1 MVALSDNLAPGLLTS
16 LNTGAYA
23 ATGGT
28 GERVLIDYKDAIKD
42 YKVTDLAAMS
52 MFTEPMTTETG
63 GDIDITFAKP
73 SMGMEE
79 INEGNTPKYQHTNL
93 RSERVSV
100 GEWGLALGVTRRMI
114 EDSRFNEVE
123 MALNEARRAVD
134 RHMTKHVVYALLGI
148 LDSGFGTGVD
158 GASIVAATTEAN
170 IVDFSDNIYGGFL
183 GKDSEINVGRNY
195 SYGLTASGTLQTSHY
210 MTSASGATAGT
221 ISLGDLTDSMELIGG
236 HGFNANMLMI
246 SPAHYKTL
254 LNLADF
260 TAAVNST
267 ASIYGGPHVVEEVSS
282 FRNTFATAAIGNIFG
297 LTVVVNAWCP
307 PDRIF
312 MWDSSVKPMSYVE
325 RRPLTVEEANPGF
338 GIVGS
343 YMSMRYGLKVTS
355 PMSGVVIIN
364 AQRYSLNQ
372 QGLRERAPNR
382 SHFSFQ
388 S

>member
-1 MVALSDNLAPGLLTS
+1 MVALTDNLAPGLLTS

-42 YKVTDLAAMS
+42 YKVTDLAAMQL
-52 MFTEPMTTETG
+52 FTEPMTTETG

-134 RHMTKHVVYALLGI
+134 RHITKHTVYALLGI
-148 LDSGFGTGVD
+148 YDGTFGTGLS
-158 GASIVAATTEAN
+158 GASSIVSGTLEAAV
-170 IVDFSDNIYGGFL
+170 VDFDTNPYGGFL
-183 GKDSEINVGRNY
+183 GKTSEINVGRNY
-195 SYGLTASGTLQTSHY
+195 SYGLTASGTLQTGHY

-221 ISLGDLTDSMELIGG
+221 IALSDLTDAMELIGG
-236 HGFNANMLMI
+236 HGFSANTLMI
-246 SPAHYKTL
+246 SPAHYKSL

-260 TAAVNST
+260 TTAIST
-267 ASIYGGPHVVEEVSS
+267 TANASFPYVVEETAPFKSTLGSGLVGSIYGL
-282 FRNTFATAAIGNIFG
+282 NIV
-297 LTVVVNAWCP
+297 TNAWCP
-307 PDRIF
+307 SDRIF

-364 AQRYSLNQ
+364 A
-372 QGLRERAPNR
+372 
-382 SHFSFQ
+382 
-388 S
+388 

>member
-1 MVALSDNLAPGLLTS
+1 MVALSDSTAPGLLTS
-16 LNTGAYA
+16 LNTGAYNV
-23 ATGGT
+23 TGGT
-28 GERVLIDYKDAIKD
+28 GDRVLIDYKDAIKD
-42 YKVTDLAAMS
+42 YKVTDLAALA
-52 MFTEPMTTETG
+52 MFAEPMTTETG
-63 GDIDITFAKP
+63 GDIDITFGKP

-100 GEWGLALGVTRRMI
+100 AEWGLAVGVTRRMI

-134 RHMTKHVVYALLGI
+134 RHITKHVVYALLGI
-148 LDSGFGTGVD
+148 GDATLNTGVSAASISFGT
-158 GASIVAATTEAN
+158 AESAIVNFTN
-170 IVDFSDNIYGGFL
+170 NVNGGFL
-183 GKDSEINVGRNY
+183 GSGSEINVGRNY

-210 MTSASGATAGT
+210 MQAAGKAGDGELA
-221 ISLGDLTDSMELIGG
+221 IADLTDAMELIGG
-236 HGFNANMLMI
+236 HGYNANSLMI
-246 SPAHYKTL
+246 SPAHYKSL

-260 TAAVNST
+260 TTAIGGGTGDYPYVVEETAPFSRTLGTAVVG
-267 ASIYGGPHVVEEVSS
+267 SIYG
-282 FRNTFATAAIGNIFG
+282 
-297 LTVVVNAWCP
+297 LTITTNAWCP

-364 AQRYSLNQ
+364 VAD
-372 QGLRERAPNR
+372 
-382 SHFSFQ
+382 
-388 S
+388 

>member
-1 MVALSDNLAPGLLTS
+1 MVALTDNTAPGLLTS

-28 GERVLIDYKDAIKD
+28 GDRVLIDYKDAIKD
-42 YKVTDLAAMS
+42 YQVTDLPAMS
-52 MFTEPMTTETG
+52 MFTEAMTTETG
-63 GDIDITFAKP
+63 GDIDITFGKP

-100 GEWGLALGVTRRMI
+100 GEWGMAIGVTRRMI

-134 RHMTKHVVYALLGI
+134 RHITKHVVYALLGI
-148 LDSGFGTGVD
+148 GDATLNTGVS
-158 GASIVAATTEAN
+158 ASSIVAATTEAN
-170 IVDFSDNIYGGFL
+170 IVNFTNNINGGFL
-183 GKDSEINVGRNY
+183 GSGSEINVGRNY

-221 ISLGDLTDSMELIGG
+221 IALSDLTDAMELIGG
-236 HGFNANMLMI
+236 HGYSANTLMI
-246 SPAHYKTL
+246 SPAHYKSL

-260 TAAVNST
+260 TTAIST
-267 ASIYGGPHVVEEVSS
+267 TANASFPYVVEETAPFKSTLGSGLVGSIYGL
-282 FRNTFATAAIGNIFG
+282 NIV
-297 LTVVVNAWCP
+297 TNAWCP
-307 PDRIF
+307 SDRIF
-312 MWDSSVKPMSYVE
+312 MWDNAVKPMSYVE

-364 AQRYSLNQ
+364 A
-372 QGLRERAPNR
+372 
-382 SHFSFQ
+382 
-388 S
+388 

>member
-1 MVALSDNLAPGLLTS
+1 MVALNDNLATGLLTT
-16 LNTGAYA
+16 LNTGAYN
-23 ATGGT
+23 ATGGS
-28 GERVLIDYKDAIKD
+28 GDRILIDYKDAIQD
-42 YKVTDLAAMS
+42 YKVTDLPALS

-100 GEWGLALGVTRRMI
+100 GEWGLAMGVTRRMI

-134 RHMTKHVVYALLGI
+134 RHITKHVVYALLGI
-148 LDSGFGTGVD
+148 GDSTLGTGISTS
-158 GASIVAATTEAN
+158 SIVAASTEAE
-170 IVDFSDNIYGGFL
+170 IVNFTNNVNGGFL
-183 GKDSEINVGRNY
+183 GASSEINVGRNY

-210 MTSASGATAGT
+210 MTSASGATAGQIA
-221 ISLGDLTDSMELIGG
+221 ISDLTDAMELIGG
-236 HGFNANMLMI
+236 HGYNANTLMI

-260 TAAVNST
+260 TAAINST

-282 FRNTFATAAIGNIFG
+282 FANTFATAAIGNIFG
-297 LTVVVNAWCP
+297 LKVLVNAWCP

-312 MWDSSVKPMSYVE
+312 VWDSSSKPMSYVE

-364 AQRYSLNQ
+364 A
-372 QGLRERAPNR
+372 
-382 SHFSFQ
+382 
-388 S
+388 

>member
-1 MVALSDNLAPGLLTS
+1 MVALSDNTAPGLLTS

-42 YKVTDLAAMS
+42 YKVTDLAALS

-100 GEWGLALGVTRRMI
+100 GEWGLAVGVTRRMI

-134 RHMTKHVVYALLGI
+134 RHMTKHTIYALLGI
-148 LDSGFGTGVD
+148 YDAGFGTGVD
-158 GASIVAATTEAN
+158 GANIIQSTTEAN
-170 IVDFSDNIYGGFL
+170 IVDFSDNVYGGFL
-183 GKDSEINVGRNY
+183 GSGSEINVGRNY
-195 SYGLTASGTLQTSHY
+195 SYGLTASGTLQSSHY
-210 MTSASGATAGT
+210 IQADSSTAGA
-221 ISLGDLTDSMELIGG
+221 IALGDLTDAMELIGG
-236 HGFNANMLMI
+236 HGFNATTLMI
-246 SPAHYKTL
+246 SPAHYKSL

-260 TAAVNST
+260 TTAIST
-267 ASIYGGPHVVEEVSS
+267 TENASFPYVVEETAPFKNTLGSGLVGSIYGL
-282 FRNTFATAAIGNIFG
+282 NIV
-297 LTVVVNAWCP
+297 TNAWCP
-307 PDRIF
+307 SDRIF

-364 AQRYSLNQ
+364 V
-372 QGLRERAPNR
+372 
-382 SHFSFQ
+382 
-388 S
+388 

>member
-79 INEGNTPKYQHTNL
+79 INEGNTPQYQHTNL

-100 GEWGLALGVTRRMI
+100 GEWGLAMGVTRRMI

-364 AQRYSLNQ
+364 A
-372 QGLRERAPNR
+372 
-382 SHFSFQ
+382 
-388 S
+388 

>member
-1 MVALSDNLAPGLLTS
+1 MVALSDNTAPGLLTS

-42 YKVTDLAAMS
+42 YKVTDLAALS

-100 GEWGLALGVTRRMI
+100 GEWGLAVGVTRRMI

-134 RHMTKHVVYALLGI
+134 RHMTKHTIYALLGI
-148 LDSGFGTGVD
+148 YDAGFGTGD
-158 GASIVAATTEAN
+158 GDGNSITQSTTEAN
-170 IVDFSDNIYGGFL
+170 IVDFSDNVYGGFL
-183 GKDSEINVGRNY
+183 GSGSEINVGRNY
-195 SYGLTASGTLQTSHY
+195 SYGLTASGTLQSSHY
-210 MTSASGATAGT
+210 IQADSSTAGA
-221 ISLGDLTDSMELIGG
+221 IALGDLTDAMELIGG
-236 HGFNANMLMI
+236 HGFNATSLMV
-246 SPAHYKTL
+246 SPAHYKSL

-260 TAAVNST
+260 TTAIST
-267 ASIYGGPHVVEEVSS
+267 TANASFPYVVEETAPFKNTLGSGLVGSIYGL
-282 FRNTFATAAIGNIFG
+282 NIV
-297 LTVVVNAWCP
+297 TNAWCP
-307 PDRIF
+307 SDRIF
-312 MWDSSVKPMSYVE
+312 MWDDSVKPMSYVE

-343 YMSMRYGLKVTS
+343 YMSMRYGLKITS
-355 PMSGVVIIN
+355 PMSAAVIVN
-364 AQRYSLNQ
+364 V
-372 QGLRERAPNR
+372 
-382 SHFSFQ
+382 
-388 S
+388 

>member
-1 MVALSDNLAPGLLTS
+1 MVALSENTAPGLLTS

-42 YKVTDLAAMS
+42 YKVTDLAALS

-100 GEWGLALGVTRRMI
+100 GEWGLAVGVTRRMI

-134 RHMTKHVVYALLGI
+134 RHMTKHTIYALLGI
-148 LDSGFGTGVD
+148 YDAGFGTGVD
-158 GASIVAATTEAN
+158 GANIIQSTTEAN
-170 IVDFSDNIYGGFL
+170 IVDFSDNVYGGFL
-183 GKDSEINVGRNY
+183 GSGSEINVGRNY
-195 SYGLTASGTLQTSHY
+195 SYGLTASGTLQSSHY
-210 MTSASGATAGT
+210 IQAAGGAGDGEIAL
-221 ISLGDLTDSMELIGG
+221 SDLTDAMELIGG
-236 HGFNANMLMI
+236 HGFNANSLMI

-260 TAAVNST
+260 TTAISST
-267 ASIYGGPHVVEEVSS
+267 ANESFPYVVEEASPFKNTLGTALVGSIYGL
-282 FRNTFATAAIGNIFG
+282 NIV
-297 LTVVVNAWCP
+297 TNAWCP

-364 AQRYSLNQ
+364 V
-372 QGLRERAPNR
+372 
-382 SHFSFQ
+382 
-388 S
+388 

>member
-1 MVALSDNLAPGLLTS
+1 MVALSDNTAPGLLTS

-42 YKVTDLAAMS
+42 YKVTDLAALS
-52 MFTEPMTTETG
+52 MFAEPMTTETG

-100 GEWGLALGVTRRMI
+100 GEWGLAVGVTRRMI

-134 RHMTKHVVYALLGI
+134 RHVTKHTIYALLGI
-148 LDSGFGTGVD
+148 LDAGFGTGVD
-158 GASIVAATTEAN
+158 GASIVSGTTEAN
-170 IVDFSDNIYGGFL
+170 IVDFSDNVYGGFL
-183 GKDSEINVGRNY
+183 GKGSEINVGRNY
-195 SYGLTASGTLQTSHY
+195 SYGLTASGTLQTGHY
-210 MTSASGATAGT
+210 VTATSSTAGD
-221 ISLGDLTDSMELIGG
+221 IALSDLTDAMELIGG
-236 HGFNANMLMI
+236 HGFTANTLMI
-246 SPAHYKTL
+246 SPAHYKSL

-260 TAAVNST
+260 TTAISST
-267 ASIYGGPHVVEEVSS
+267 ANESFPYVVEETAPFKNTLGSGLVGSIYGL
-282 FRNTFATAAIGNIFG
+282 NIV
-297 LTVVVNAWCP
+297 TNAWCP
-307 PDRIF
+307 SDRVF
-312 MWDSSVKPMSYVE
+312 MWDNSVKPMSYVE

-343 YMSMRYGLKVTS
+343 YMSMRYGLKITS

-364 AQRYSLNQ
+364 A
-372 QGLRERAPNR
+372 
-382 SHFSFQ
+382 
-388 S
+388 